1 MKIVNL
7 IIAIAAGLIVLL
19 GYFFPRTGLE
29 DVRTPL
35 LGWAVTLSGVAGLV
49 AILNLVFGIHW
60 KRVHENHPRK
70 SYSAILI
77 AAFLLTVAAGIYLD
91 PASDGFQKIVTRVQ
105 VPIES
110 SLMAILAVTLVYASL
125 KILQRHRNWMGF
137 IFFLSVVL
145 FLVLNSGVL
154 AFTSEIPVLR
164 DLLSAFHRAPIAGAR
179 GMLLGI
185 ALGSLATGIRILIGS
200 DKPYN
205 G

>member
-7 IIAIAAGLIVLL
+7 IIAVAAGLIVLL

-70 SYSAILI
+70 SYSAVLI

>member
-70 SYSAILI
+70 SYSAVLI

>member
-7 IIAIAAGLIVLL
+7 IIAVAAGLIVLL

-29 DVRTPL
+29 NVRTPL
-35 LGWAVTLSGVAGLV
+35 LGWAVTLGGVAGLV

>member
-1 MKIVNL
+1 MKIVNF
-7 IIAIAAGLIVLL
+7 IIAAATGLIVLL
-19 GYFFPRTGLE
+19 GYFFPGAGLA
-29 DVRTPL
+29 VIRTPL
-35 LGWAVTLSGVAGLV
+35 LDWAVTLSGVAGLV

-60 KRVHENHPRK
+60 KRVHDNHPRK
-70 SYSAILI
+70 AYSVVLIL
-77 AAFLLTVAAGIYLD
+77 AFLLTIAAGIYLD
-91 PASDGFQKIVTRVQ
+91 PASNSFQKLVTRVQ

-110 SLMAILAVTLVYASL
+110 SLMAVLAITLVYASL
-125 KILQRHRNWMGF
+125 KVLQRHRNWMGF

-154 AFTSEIPVLR
+154 AYTTEIPILR
-164 DLLSAFHRAPIAGAR
+164 DLLSVFHQIPVAGAR

-200 DKPYN
+200 EKPYN

>member
-7 IIAIAAGLIVLL
+7 IIAVAAGLIVLL
-19 GYFFPRTGLE
+19 GYFFPQGGLE
-29 DVRTPL
+29 GLRTRL
-35 LGWAVTLSGVAGLV
+35 LGWAVILSGVAGLV

-110 SLMAILAVTLVYASL
+110 SLMAILAITLVYASL

>member
-1 MKIVNL
+1 MRIVNF
-7 IIAIAAGLIVLL
+7 IIAAAAGLIVLL
-19 GYFFPRTGLE
+19 GYFFPVAGLA
-29 DVRTPL
+29 VIRTPL
-35 LGWAVTLSGVAGLV
+35 LDWAVTLSGIAGLV

-70 SYSAILI
+70 FYSVILI
-77 AAFLLTVAAGIYLD
+77 FAFLLTTAAGIYFD
-91 PASDGFQKIVTRVQ
+91 PASAGFQKLVTQVQ

-110 SLMAILAVTLVYASL
+110 SLMAMLAITLVYASL
-125 KILQRHRNWMGF
+125 KILQHQRNWMGF
-137 IFFLSVVL
+137 IFFVSVVL

-154 AFTSEIPVLR
+154 AFTNEIPILQG
-164 DLLSAFHRAPIAGAR
+164 LLSAFHQIPLAGAR

-200 DKPYN
+200 EKPYN